1 MSHFLLLP
9 QNLSVNAGNLNFSKP
24 LTMAGDLLEML
35 AAAELG
41 DGNLVCATLLENLS
55 GNLAAID
62 IRSSE
67 LDIGAVCD
75 CENLVKLNVYVG

>member
-1 MSHFLLLP
+1 
-9 QNLSVNAGNLNFSKP
+9 
-24 LTMAGDLLEML
+24 MAGDLLEML

-62 IRSSE
+62 IRSTE
-67 LDIGAVCD
+67 LDICAVCD
-75 CENLVKLNVYVG
+75 CENLVKLNVADSIFSTRITSSTATRCCLPPATITAYI